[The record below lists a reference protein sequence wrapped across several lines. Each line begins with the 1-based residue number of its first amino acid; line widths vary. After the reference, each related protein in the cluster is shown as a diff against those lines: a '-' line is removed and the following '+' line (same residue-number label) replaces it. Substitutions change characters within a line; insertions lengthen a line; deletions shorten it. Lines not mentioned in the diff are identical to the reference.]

1 MDNAIEKSTA
11 AQYDKLIFEK
21 SGTPSHL
28 LCCKSP
34 QSLMTALFP
43 PYHTPLSVSNGANLL
58 CAIVLGG

>member
-28 LCCKSP
+28 LCLGHYYEILKIDAELYDLP
-34 QSLMTALFP
+34 EVLTGIF
-43 PYHTPLSVSNGANLL
+43 GRL
-58 CAIVLGG
+58 CCIV